1 MNEERNDRFISP
13 AESGGQNEEAA
24 GKAASCGNET
34 TAQGAAP
41 GENVAAEGDSPRRFK
56 LRDYP
61 TWGDVAGMIGIIVV
75 AMILAGI
82 LDAVLMLSGMQQGP
96 ATALSYAV
104 QMALPIIFIA
114 AQIRARGSQRPVL
127 RFFAGRVNPF
137 LLLWGLV
144 LIGAV
149 GVVIDPLLS
158 FFPSGFMDMLS
169 DGIGRGGWAVL
180 MTVLLAPI
188 MEETLFRGL
197 ILGSIRAR
205 RGAVAAIF
213 VSAAIF
219 GLIHIIPQQVVNA
232 FFVGIILGYI
242 YYKTESLAT
251 VIILHAL
258 NNAVAY
264 LQMELLGEEY
274 ATMTLRQM
282 IPSDA
287 LYYIIYGVS
296 LALTVVGAVS
306 IVRSLSRDRLV
317 EAETDGEQNAARP
330 E

>member
-1 MNEERNDRFISP
+1 MKEERSDRFISS
-13 AESGGQNEEAA
+13 AESGRQNEEAA
-24 GKAASCGNET
+24 GKAASCPNET
-34 TAQGAAP
+34 
-41 GENVAAEGDSPRRFK
+41 AEGNFPRHFR
-56 LRDYP
+56 RQDYP

-75 AMILAGI
+75 AMILAG
-82 LDAVLMLSGMQQGP
+82 LLSAVLVLSGMQQGP
-96 ATALSYAV
+96 AMTLSYV
-104 QMALPIIFIA
+104 LQMALPIIFIA

-127 RFFAGRVNPF
+127 KFFGGRVNPF

-144 LIGAV
+144 LICAV

-158 FFPSGFMDMLS
+158 LFPSGFMDMLS

-180 MTVLLAPI
+180 MTVLLAPV

-197 ILGSIRAR
+197 ILGSIRTR

-219 GLIHIIPQQVVNA
+219 GLIHLIPQQVVNA

-242 YYKTESLAT
+242 YYKTGSLAT

-274 ATMTLRQM
+274 ASMTMRQL
-282 IPSDA
+282 IPNDA
-287 LYYIIYGVS
+287 VYYIIYGVS
-296 LALTVVGAVS
+296 LALTVIGAVS

-317 EAETDGEQNAARP
+317 EAETDGVENAARP